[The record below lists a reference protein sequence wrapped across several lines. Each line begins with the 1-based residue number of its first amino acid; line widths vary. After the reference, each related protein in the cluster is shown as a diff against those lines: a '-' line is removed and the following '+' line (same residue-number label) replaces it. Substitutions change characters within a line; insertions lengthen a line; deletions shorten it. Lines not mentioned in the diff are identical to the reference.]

1 MTQINL
7 QTQINLLAM
16 KGWVQ
21 YGTPFLPRLI
31 VHIGN
36 QSCAK
41 KSMTETKLMKL
52 SICLNHVVL
61 IKQKNIRLAGK
72 FADFSSSKKALR

>member
-1 MTQINL
+1 ME
-7 QTQINLLAM
+7 
-16 KGWVQ
+16 GWVQ

-41 KSMTETKLMKL
+41 KSMTDKIYETFNVLQV
-52 SICLNHVVL
+52 CLNHVVL
-61 IKQKNIRLAGK
+61 IKQYKDTLQENLIIW
-72 FADFSSSKKALR
+72 